1 MPEHSLSLQRQPDSS
16 TTDHDYSISQHLK
29 PTVCAADWASKMLHD
44 LLTIVWVFL
53 PAGLANTAP
62 VLAANI
68 TWLKNY
74 TAPIDMNKKF
84 RGKRILGDHKTFRGL
99 LAGVVM
105 GCLIASVQL
114 AIATGSTWPAS
125 HSAGLD
131 YGSAWIIVVGG
142 LLGLGALCGDSIKSF
157 FKRQLGIAP
166 GKSWFPFDQLDYLV
180 GALLASLP
188 FIHLTMQ
195 QYIVFFVF
203 GLILHPLGNLLGW
216 LLHLQDHPY

>member
-1 MPEHSLSLQRQPDSS
+1 
-16 TTDHDYSISQHLK
+16 
-29 PTVCAADWASKMLHD
+29 
-44 LLTIVWVFL
+44 
-53 PAGLANTAP
+53 
-62 VLAANI
+62 
-68 TWLKNY
+68 
-74 TAPIDMNKKF
+74 
-84 RGKRILGDHKTFRGL
+84 
-99 LAGVVM
+99 M

-131 YGSAWIIVVGG
+131 YGSAWIILVGG
-142 LLGLGALCGDSIKSF
+142 LLGFGALCGDSIKSF
-157 FKRQLGIAP
+157 FKRQIGIAP

-180 GALLASLP
+180 GALLVSLP
-188 FIHLTMQ
+188 FVHLTMQ